1 MIIDKRQLAEGER
14 EMSGGAG
21 VLDVAQYIR
30 GEAEKLTTWKLHK
43 LCYYAQAWSLVWD
56 DEPLFNERIEAWAN
70 GPVIPALY
78 RRFKGASNAP
88 IGDPS
93 RLNDEQRETVDAV
106 LREYGGLS
114 SKALIQLTHQEAPW
128 SDARQRE
135 GLMAGE
141 RGSAEIT
148 LGSMA
153 EYYALH
159 GTVDPDEGLEISPDF
174 KETLMRALDTPA
186 TELLTAEQMR
196 SKLDG

>member
-1 MIIDKRQLAEGER
+1 M
-14 EMSGGAG
+14 
-21 VLDVAQYIR
+21 
-30 GEAEKLTTWKLHK
+30 
-43 LCYYAQAWSLVWD
+43 
-56 DEPLFNERIEAWAN
+56 
-70 GPVIPALY
+70 IPALY